1 MAAYLLDFEK
11 PIGELE
17 NKIEELKTF
26 NLSGIAN
33 VDEEIKNL
41 EIKKDKVINEIFKNL
56 NSWQIAQLSRHPSR
70 PYTLDY
76 IDIITDNFIEM
87 HGDRAFMDDRSVVG
101 GFGFIKKDNAASKPQ
116 RVLIVGHQKGR
127 TTKDKMQ
134 RNFGMSNP
142 EGYRK
147 AQRLFKLAEKY
158 LIPVVTF
165 IDTPG
170 AYPGLGAEER
180 GQSEAI
186 ARSIYTLLN
195 IKVPV
200 ISVIIGEGGSGGA
213 IAFGAADKVFM
224 LEYSIYSVISPEGCA
239 SILYKDIAKTEEAAN
254 ALKLTAKDLLNL
266 KIIDGIIPEP
276 LGGSHR
282 NKFDAAANL
291 KNTIIKAINDLKDKK
306 PDIIRDERI
315 KKWINIGRTSQN
327 T

>member
-11 PIGELE
+11 PIGESE

-26 NLSGIAN
+26 NISNTAN
-33 VDEEIKNL
+33 INEEIKNL
-41 EIKKDKVINEIFKNL
+41 ELKRDKLINEIFKNL

-70 PYTLDY
+70 PHTLDY

-87 HGDRAFMDDRSVVG
+87 HGDRAFMDDKAVVG
-101 GFGFIKKDNAASKPQ
+101 GFGFIKKDSAASKPQ

-134 RNFGMSNP
+134 RNFGMPNP

-200 ISVIIGEGGSGGA
+200 IAIIIGEGGSGGA
-213 IAFGAADKVFM
+213 LAFGVADKVFM
-224 LEYSIYSVISPEGCA
+224 LEYSMYSVISPEGCA
-239 SILYKDIAKTEEAAN
+239 SILYKDISKTEEAAN
-254 ALKLTAKDLLNL
+254 ALKLTSKDLLGMG
-266 KIIDGIIPEP
+266 IIDGIIQEP
-276 LGGSHR
+276 PGGAHR
-282 NKFDAAANL
+282 DKFYAAAGL
-291 KNTIIKAINDLKDKK
+291 KNVILETINDLQNKK
-306 PDIIRDERI
+306 PDIIREERI
-315 KKWINIGRTSQN
+315 KKWINIDRVNKG
-327 T
+327 

>member
-11 PIGELE
+11 PIGEIE

-26 NLSGIAN
+26 NISSTAN
-33 VDEEIKNL
+33 ADEEIKSL
-41 EIKKDKVINEIFKNL
+41 ELKRDKLIHEIFKNL

-70 PYTLDY
+70 PHTLDY

-87 HGDRAFMDDRSVVG
+87 HGDRAFMDDRAVVG

-116 RVLIVGHQKGR
+116 RVLVVGHQKGR

-134 RNFGMSNP
+134 RNFGMPNP

-200 ISVIIGEGGSGGA
+200 IAIIIGEGGSGGA
-213 IAFGAADKVFM
+213 LAFGVADKVFM
-224 LEYSIYSVISPEGCA
+224 LEYSMYSVISPEGCA
-239 SILYKDIAKTEEAAN
+239 SILYKDISKTEEAAN
-254 ALKLTAKDLLNL
+254 ALKLTSKDLLGMG
-266 KIIDGIIPEP
+266 IIDGIIQEP
-276 LGGSHR
+276 PGGAHR
-282 NKFDAAANL
+282 DKFYAAAGL
-291 KNTIIKAINDLKDKK
+291 KNVILETINDLQNKK
-306 PDIIRDERI
+306 PDIIREERI
-315 KKWINIGRTSQN
+315 KKWINIDRVNKG
-327 T
+327 

>member
-11 PIGELE
+11 PIGEIE

-26 NLSGIAN
+26 NISSTAN
-33 VDEEIKNL
+33 ADEEIKSL
-41 EIKKDKVINEIFKNL
+41 ELKRDKLINEIFKNL

-70 PYTLDY
+70 PHTLDY

-87 HGDRAFMDDRSVVG
+87 HGDRAFMDDRAVVG

-116 RVLIVGHQKGR
+116 KVLVVGHQKGR

-134 RNFGMSNP
+134 RNFGMPNP

-200 ISVIIGEGGSGGA
+200 IAIIIGEGGSGGA
-213 IAFGAADKVFM
+213 LAFGVADKVFM
-224 LEYSIYSVISPEGCA
+224 LEYSMYSVISPEGCA
-239 SILYKDIAKTEEAAN
+239 SILYKDISKTEEAAN
-254 ALKLTAKDLLNL
+254 ALKLTSKDLLGMG
-266 KIIDGIIPEP
+266 IIDGIIQEP
-276 LGGSHR
+276 PGGAHR
-282 NKFDAAANL
+282 DKFYAAAGL
-291 KNTIIKAINDLKDKK
+291 KNIILETINDLKNKK
-306 PDIIRDERI
+306 PDIIREERI
-315 KKWINIGRTSQN
+315 KKWINIDRVNKG
-327 T
+327 

>member
-11 PIGELE
+11 PIGEIE

-26 NLSGIAN
+26 NISSTAN
-33 VDEEIKNL
+33 ADEEIKNL
-41 EIKKDKVINEIFKNL
+41 ELKRDKLINEIFKNL
-56 NSWQIAQLSRHPSR
+56 NSWQIAQLSRHPAR
-70 PYTLDY
+70 PHTLDY

-87 HGDRAFMDDRSVVG
+87 HGDRAFMDDRAVVG

-116 RVLIVGHQKGR
+116 RVLVVGHQKGR

-134 RNFGMSNP
+134 RNFGMPNP

-200 ISVIIGEGGSGGA
+200 IAIIIGEGGSGGA
-213 IAFGAADKVFM
+213 LAFGVADKVFM
-224 LEYSIYSVISPEGCA
+224 LEYSMYSVISPEGCA
-239 SILYKDIAKTEEAAN
+239 SILYKDISKTEEAAN
-254 ALKLTAKDLLNL
+254 ALKLTSKDLLGMG
-266 KIIDGIIPEP
+266 IIDGIIQEP
-276 LGGSHR
+276 PGGAHR
-282 NKFDAAANL
+282 DKFYAAAGL
-291 KNTIIKAINDLKDKK
+291 KNIILETINDLKNKK
-306 PDIIRDERI
+306 PDIIREERI
-315 KKWINIGRTSQN
+315 KKWINIDRVNRG
-327 T
+327 